1 MKREIIYTDKAPK
14 PGNYSQAIK
23 YGNLIFV
30 SGQTSDDIKTGKPIY
45 GSVAEQTEYILDNI
59 KFILEAA
66 GSEMDKVLKCTVF
79 LSSLRHKKEFEEVYK
94 TYFSKNPPARIT
106 VGVKE
111 IDAGLDVEI
120 DVIASI

>member
-111 IDAGLDVEI
+111 LDAGLDVEI

>member
-45 GSVAEQTEYILDNI
+45 GSVAEQTEYILNNI